1 LARPARKEL
10 VKEGLSTEA
19 VAKPLMMP
27 KSALAKDNGR
37 HNGYEVSIGDALTDR
52 RMLGL
57 DVKASA

>member
-1 LARPARKEL
+1 
-10 VKEGLSTEA
+10 LSTEA